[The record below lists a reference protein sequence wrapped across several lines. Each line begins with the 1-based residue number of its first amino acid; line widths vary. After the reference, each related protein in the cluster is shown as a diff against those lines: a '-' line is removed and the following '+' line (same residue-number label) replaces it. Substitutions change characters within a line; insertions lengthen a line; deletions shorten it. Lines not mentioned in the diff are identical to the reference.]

1 MTIKKADREG
11 RRNYGR
17 SFHLSIE
24 ATRGGSLLSVFSGVE
39 KIIKYSR
46 DELVLKVGHGVVSI
60 VGREILCRTFS
71 SGLVE
76 IRGDFK
82 NFCFLGEH
90 EMPEAENVD
99 R

>member
-1 MTIKKADREG
+1 MTRKKVDRE
-11 RRNYGR
+11 RRRDFGS

-24 ATRGGSLLSVFSGVE
+24 ATYSGSLLSVFAGVE
-39 KIIKYSR
+39 KILRYSQE
-46 DELVLKVGHGVVSI
+46 ELVLEAGHGVVRI

-82 NFCFLGEH
+82 NFCFLREH
-90 EMPEAENVD
+90 EMSEAENVD